1 MISVKQ
7 NFDVYEIR
15 FRYDPD
21 VVELVKTVPG
31 RYWHSEDKY
40 WSIPVDRLGFL
51 ISQFKGTRYES
62 EIKIISTEHLN
73 ENKTLDPTTHIP
85 DIDISAVPFYVKEGC
100 EPFKHQIDFMKYAID
115 RELRGNLNGFILA
128 DDPGLAKTV
137 ETFNL
142 AVFNK
147 HQFKYKHC
155 LIICCINSAKYHW
168 QEDIYNH
175 SKHQFYP
182 YILGTRRKRN
192 GQLRYDTGSK
202 EKLADLT
209 SGHMLGSLDEPEL
222 PYFIVTNIES
232 IRYKVGK
239 KYPIADEIIKLCNDG
254 YINMIAIDEVH
265 KNTSPSSSQGKQILR
280 IKKYT
285 ENKVNW
291 IPITG
296 TPITSRPTDVYLPL
310 RLIEGHRYSSYYEWC
325 KQFCVYGGFDDHDI
339 VAYKNID
346 KLKYMLENNM
356 IRRLKSDVLKDLPPK
371 IHFTEYV
378 ENTPY
383 QKKLYETISE
393 SMEADRDSIIGSLNP
408 FTAFIKLRQVNG
420 APELIDPTIS
430 IDDKYITKNAKI
442 SKVLELLEDIAQRGE
457 KTIIYSNWVEPL
469 RTLYKIISKKYK
481 VCCYTG
487 TMKEDVRQHHKHVFK
502 TNPEYTIIIGTIGAL
517 GTMHNLQEASNII
530 FLDEPWNASDFKQAE
545 DRAHRADSKQN
556 CLNIYS
562 IITKGTVDEKVHDIM
577 YTKDDI
583 AGYIVDNIDIRNN
596 PELFDLLLSDTLRST
611 KS

>member
-7 NFDVYEIR
+7 NVDVYEVR

-21 VVELVKTVPG
+21 VVAKIKQVPG
-31 RYWHSEDKY
+31 RYWHSEDRY

-51 ISQFKGTRYES
+51 INQFKGTKYES
-62 EIKIISTEHLN
+62 EIKIISNEKLN
-73 ENKTLDPTTHIP
+73 ENQTLECTTRIP
-85 DIDISAVPFYVKEGC
+85 DIDISNVPFYVKEGC

-115 RELRGNLNGFILA
+115 RELKGNLNGFILA

-147 HQFKYKHC
+147 NRFKYKHC
-155 LIICCINSAKYHW
+155 LVICCINSAKYHW
-168 QEDIYNH
+168 QEDIYTH
-175 SKHQFYP
+175 SRGKFYP

-192 GQLRYDTGSK
+192 GQLRYDTGGK
-202 EKLADLT
+202 EKLEDLQT
-209 SGHMLGSLDEPEL
+209 GHMLSDLTESEL
-222 PYFIVTNIES
+222 PYFILTNIES
-232 IRYKVGK
+232 IRYKIGK
-239 KYPIADEIIKLCNDG
+239 RYPIVEELIKLCNAG

-265 KNTSPSSSQGKQILR
+265 KNTSPSSSQGKQILE
-280 IKKYT
+280 IKKHT
-285 ENKVNW
+285 DRNVMW

-296 TPITSRPTDVYLPL
+296 TPINSKPTDVYLPL
-310 RLIEGHRYSSYYEWC
+310 RLIEGHNYSSYYSWC
-325 KQFCVYGGFDDHDI
+325 KQFCVYGGFSNKDV

-346 KLKYMLENNM
+346 RLKYMLESNM

-383 QKKLYETISE
+383 QKKLYEQIAE
-393 SMEADRDSIIGSLNP
+393 DLENRKEDIVCSLDP
-408 FTAFIKLRQVNG
+408 RSQFLRLRQVNG
-420 APELIDPTIS
+420 APELIDTS
-430 IDDKYITKNAKI
+430 LVVDESYIRKNAKI
-442 SKVLELLEDIAQRGE
+442 SKVLELLENISQRNE
-457 KTIIYSNWVEPL
+457 KTIIFSNWVDPL

-487 TMKEDVRQHHKHVFK
+487 TMKEEVRQHHKQVFK

-517 GTMHNLQEASNII
+517 GTMHNLPEASNII
-530 FLDEPWNASDFKQAE
+530 FLDEPWNATDFQQAE
-545 DRAHRADSKQN
+545 DRAHRADSKQR

-562 IITKGTVDEKVHDIM
+562 IITKSTVDERVHNIM
-577 YTKDDI
+577 YTKDGI
-583 AGYIVDNIDIRNN
+583 AKYIVDNIDIRSN
-596 PELFDLLLSDTLRST
+596 PELFDLLLADTL
-611 KS
+611 KHK